1 MPSGAAPFVVKLEA
15 ELPASATGASASS
28 TIRVPFDGTV
38 TSVTYAPVAAITGA
52 ATNNRTI
59 SVVNHGQ
66 AGAGTTVMATLTYN
80 SGTNSAA
87 FDENTIPLS
96 GVTGATAF
104 LTGDILEVKSVFNGT
119 GIADP
124 GGTVFVEVSR
134 D

>member
-1 MPSGAAPFVVKLEA
+1 MPSGAAPLVQKLEA
-15 ELPASATGASASS
+15 ELPASATGASASA
-28 TIRVPFDGTV
+28 TIRAPFDGTV

-66 AGAGTTVMATLTYN
+66 AGAGTTVMATLTYA
-80 SGTNSAA
+80 SGVNAAA
-87 FDENTIPLS
+87 FDENAITLS
-96 GVTGATAF
+96 AVAGATAF
-104 LTGDILEVKSVFNGT
+104 VTGDILEVKSVFNGT

-124 GGTVFVEVSR
+124 GGTVFVEVTR

>member
-1 MPSGAAPFVVKLEA
+1 MPSGAAPLVIKLEA
-15 ELPASATGASASS
+15 ELPASATGASASG

-87 FDENTIPLS
+87 FDENAIPLS
-96 GVTGATAF
+96 GVALATSFVA
-104 LTGDILEVKSVFNGT
+104 GDILEVKSVFNGT